1 MKVAR
6 QKGVETI
13 LNPAPAVPLPEE
25 AYQGLGHLIVNE
37 TEAAILSGIEIPT
50 NWNKVA
56 AVFIARGV
64 KNVIITLGGEVGLEC
79 QRALIDTDKYPGR
92 LLQDSKTA
100 VRVTRWPHRTCTKS
114 QSGRHDSCGRYVRGR
129 IQCLS
134 STVENHVTRCRLRP
148 RRSDRTRKPRCVD
161 DGAESRRAVE
171 YSLVGRGSGSVEG
184 YDKQHESRRV
194 ELSRSL
200 TRICVL
206 TKGC

>member
-37 TEAAILSGIEIPT
+37 TEAAILSGIENPT
-50 NWNKVA
+50 NWNEVA

-64 KNVIITLGGEVGLEC
+64 KNVIITLGGEVGLRC
-79 QRALIDTDKYPGR
+79 QHVRSVTNGCSGR
-92 LLQDSKTA
+92 LLQDNKTA
-100 VRVTRWPHRTCTKS
+100 VRVTRWPHRTCTKGQGS
-114 QSGRHDSCGRYVRGR
+114 RHDSRGRYLRRR
-129 IQCLS
+129 IQRLS

-148 RRSDRTRKPRCVD
+148 RRSDRACKPRCVD

-171 YSLVGRGSGSVEG
+171 YSLVGRSSGSVEG
-184 YDKQHESRRV
+184 VRQQKRDSPPS
-194 ELSRSL
+194 LSV
-200 TRICVL
+200 TRACVL
-206 TKGC
+206 MKRH